1 MIKNLTALAGASA
14 AVPDPARK
22 VLWIVTSAGELCS
35 WDLAAQHTTRHTTF
49 ASRLTGVALS
59 ADGQSVI
66 VTADDGS
73 VTIVPADD
81 PAAGGAVLGHA
92 PTGGLG
98 QVTSTV
104 PLSGAGYALAVAE
117 RAGVLRSV
125 RLADGNVRT
134 VVALDGITG
143 VAADAR
149 TTWAAATVLGAGS
162 LATIVTTPTGAA
174 TPVLV
179 SGLLPT
185 GHVTRSPD
193 SELVLLAHPSAARL
207 SAFRVADGTVA
218 TYALDPAI
226 VSGTMIEAHLV
237 DDGRYYIL
245 TDEALAV
252 ADDLADLGQ
261 RPRLFPPS
269 DPLFVGSWVP
279 LHYDLSGTAL
289 TDDDVTFVVADDPD
303 AAFVS
308 HTSFA
313 TTGGRKVPLLAA
325 GIVLG
330 TFTVQMVET
339 ATGAVLDTA
348 PFDVTDHWL
357 ELDHGPS
364 RMYAGSNA
372 PAPAPPSGGAGPQN
386 LGTQAHS
393 GRWTLGLLL
402 VNTSDGAFPAAD
414 LPGVRKAMLDEVQD
428 GVVYNG
434 VIRSARLYYE
444 ELSRWDPN
452 TGHGLTIQASNNRVY
467 GPVDLPEGWGTYF
480 AQTVDSAGTITDA
493 RWAPKGATVQ
503 TVVSRALAQNVL
515 TTADL
520 AEINVLVIIPRSPD
534 STGSRTR
541 YAWPY
546 AGSAVTVT
554 VGPKATDQETFAFM
568 YMSPDFATHDGRQVH
583 TAVCHELGHTLGL
596 PDLYQFPSYTPDIV
610 NRLVGDWDIMCGA
623 NDTLGHYSMSNRMRQ
638 GWVDAGHIE
647 CIGLAGL
654 GHLDATYTL
663 YAAELGAP
671 PHGLRRGIELR
682 LGDGWNTYV
691 EYRAHQS
698 TQVGDNLTQDR
709 RVVITDVTSDTFVT
723 PVSRP
728 PIVLVHNDA
737 DGDGP
742 VLPSGKDYQ
751 DTDPP
756 TQMKLVVRVISTEA
770 DRAQVHLSYNAGGRA
785 DPGIRPWSGA
795 PTWQSPDIE
804 VRNDRSK
811 AAPAK
816 WANTPWVGNMN
827 TVVAKVRN
835 GGDKLAKGVRV
846 NLYVTEFTTGDGP
859 WMLLGTDTKD
869 VPAGATVEFS
879 AAWVP
884 PSAGHFCVIARIDL
898 YVDPDLAGAFE
909 TNIYNNEARSNY
921 SRFVSTSSSP
931 ADRVGTQILLANPF
945 EQATIV
951 NAEVRQ
957 THDLHRVWIDHQW
970 LRVEGGQS
978 LPIHVYDEADVGDH
992 PDDGAHWE
1000 RLSVDN
1006 TVSVQGWVTRPFAAA
1021 CLAPSL
1027 TGGAA
1032 LGVGAGRATMIRFE
1046 AVHLGSASGTVTFS
1060 DGSPVAD
1067 GVVLLVLSEVDSTGV
1082 VDPFGARVTGRA
1094 QVHNGQFAGEWPR
1107 LNAERGQIVAH
1118 FLGGFAAAPSESEP
1132 TPVID

>member
-1 MIKNLTALAGASA
+1 MINKLTALDGATA
-14 AVPDPARK
+14 AVADPARG
-22 VLWIVTSAGELCS
+22 VLWIVTATGAALWS
-35 WDLAAQHTTRHTTF
+35 WDVAAQSLVRHTALAARP
-49 ASRLTGVALS
+49 TGVALS
-59 ADGQSVI
+59 ADGQRVV

-73 VTIVPADD
+73 ITVVAAED
-81 PAAGGAVLGHA
+81 PEGGATPLGHS
-92 PTGGLG
+92 PSGGLG
-98 QVTSTV
+98 QVATTV
-104 PLSGAGYALAVAE
+104 PITGAGYALAVSESKGALLS
-117 RAGVLRSV
+117 A
-125 RLADGNVRT
+125 RLSDGNVRT

-143 VAADAR
+143 VATDAR
-149 TTWAAATVLGAGS
+149 TTWAAATVLGVGS
-162 LATIVTTPTGAA
+162 LVSVVTAPTGAA
-174 TPVLV
+174 TPVLAN
-179 SGLLPT
+179 GLLPT

-193 SELVLLAHPSAARL
+193 SGVVLVAHPGAARL
-207 SAFRVADGTVA
+207 SGYRIDDRTVT

-226 VSGTMIEAHLV
+226 VPGTLVEAHLL
-237 DDGRYYIL
+237 DDGRCFIV
-245 TDEALAV
+245 TDEVLAV
-252 ADDLADLGQ
+252 ADDIADLGQ
-261 RPRLFPPS
+261 RPRLFPPG

-279 LHYDLSGTAL
+279 LQYDLSGTDL
-289 TDDDVTFVVADDPD
+289 TDDDVSFVVADDPD
-303 AAFVS
+303 AAFIS

-313 TTGGRKVPLLAA
+313 TSAGRKVPLLAA

-330 TFTVQMVET
+330 TFTVQMIET
-339 ATGAVLDTA
+339 ATGMELDSA
-348 PFDVTDHWL
+348 PFEVTDHWL

-364 RMYAGSNA
+364 RMYAGPNA
-372 PAPAPPSGGAGPQN
+372 PAPAPTSGGAGPQN
-386 LGTQAHS
+386 LGTQAHT

-402 VNTSDGAFPAAD
+402 VNTSDGAYPAAD
-414 LPGVRKAMLDEVQD
+414 LPAARKAMLDEVQD
-428 GVVYNG
+428 GVSYNG
-434 VIRSARLYYE
+434 VTRSARLYYE

-452 TGHGLTIQASNNRVY
+452 TGRGLTVQAYNNRVY
-467 GPVDLPEGWGTYF
+467 GPVDLPDSWGTYF
-480 AQTVDSAGTITDA
+480 AQTVDAAGTVTDA

-520 AEINVLVIIPRSPD
+520 AAIDVLVIIPRSPD
-534 STGSRTR
+534 ATGNSTR

-546 AGSAVTVT
+546 AGAGVTVT
-554 VGPKATDQETFAFM
+554 VGPKATDQQTFAFM
-568 YMSPDFATHDGRQVH
+568 YMSPDFAAHDGRQVH

-623 NDTLGHYSMSNRMRQ
+623 DDTLGHYSLSNRMRQ

-654 GHLDATYTL
+654 GHLDKSYTL

-671 PHGLRRGIELR
+671 PSGLRRGIELR

-691 EYRAHQS
+691 EYRAKQS
-698 TQVGDNLTQDR
+698 GQVGDNLIQDK
-709 RVVITDVTSDTFVT
+709 RVVITDVTSDTFAT
-723 PVSRP
+723 PISRP

-756 TQMKLVVRVISTEA
+756 TQMKLVVRVVSTTA
-770 DRAQVHLSYNAGGRA
+770 DRAEVHLTYDAGGRA

-795 PTWQSPDIE
+795 PNWQSPDIE

-811 AAPAK
+811 ADPAR
-816 WANTPWVGNMN
+816 WGNTPWAGNMN
-827 TVVAKVRN
+827 TVVAKIRN

-846 NLYVTEFTTGDGP
+846 NLFVTEFTTGDGP
-859 WMLLGTDTKD
+859 WMLLGTDTHD
-869 VPAGATVEFS
+869 VPAGTTVEFS

-884 PSAGHFCVIARIDL
+884 PTEGHFCVIARIEL

-921 SRFVSTSSSP
+921 SRFVSASSSP
-931 ADRVGTQILLANPF
+931 ANRVGTQVLLANPF
-945 EQATIV
+945 DQPTIV
-951 NAEVRQ
+951 TADVRQ
-957 THDLHRVWIDHQW
+957 THDRHRVWVDHQW

-978 LPIHVYDEADVGDH
+978 LPVHVFDEADVGDD
-992 PDDGAHWE
+992 PDGADWE

-1006 TVSVQGWVTRPFAAA
+1006 VVSVQGWATRPFAAA

-1032 LGVGAGRATMIRFE
+1032 LGVGAGRTTTIRFE
-1046 AVHLGSASGTVTFS
+1046 EAHRAWARGTVAFN
-1060 DGSPVAD
+1060 DGSPVAN
-1067 GVVLLVLSEVDSTGV
+1067 GVVLLVLSEVDDTGA

-1094 QVHNGQFAGEWPR
+1094 QVHNGQFADEWPG
-1107 LNAERGQIVAH
+1107 LNAEHGQIVGH
-1118 FLGGFAAAPSESEP
+1118 FLGGFAAAPSDSEP
-1132 TPVID
+1132 VPVTS